1 MLEMITGILYFWYPI
16 LFNSNESPNSITL
29 DNSSITENDIGGH
42 VANISGEDPDGDSLT
57 YSILSGHDGGML
69 EVDGFVLKF
78 KDGVS
83 IDYEQ
88 DQFLEFTLR
97 ATDSGDLYIDQEF
110 KLNVLDD
117 VSDNPLDL
125 TKEDLALKED
135 HYGNDGNDKMD
146 GGDLLSDLKLY
157 GGKGSD
163 ELFGGKG
170 HDKIDGG
177 DDNDKLK
184 GGEGHD
190 YILGGKGSDTLELEA
205 DGIWEDKYKAK
216 NMGDDG
222 STLGIGTGEKIGLG
236 GKNKFEDV
244 LDGGEDSDLLK
255 LTDTSDAFFL
265 HDSFSGFY
273 EEVDKSLTDH
283 AGMASAKRVL
293 SVETIDAGGGDDIV
307 DLTSSLFNM
316 DEISGMVVEGG
327 LGNDVIWASSGDDD
341 LRGGEGHDTLFG
353 GKGTDTLTGGSGSDV
368 FQFTLSSGQ
377 DTITDFNISEG
388 DKIQLWKGSNDS
400 SSITYSSNNN
410 DAVIT
415 WQGVSITVQ
424 NVQDYEQLYQHVEWM
439 TII

>member
-1 MLEMITGILYFWYPI
+1 MSESNAVHNGWGDREVVITGVGMVTPI
-16 LFNSNESPNSITL
+16 
-29 DNSSITENDIGGH
+29 
-42 VANISGEDPDGDSLT
+42 
-57 YSILSGHDGGML
+57 
-69 EVDGFVLKF
+69 
-78 KDGVS
+78 GVS
-83 IDYEQ
+83 TMETWRALCFGDNGIGPITRFDASAFPVQFAAECRDIEVIGHEDFSAFGQRIVATQKGKLAFAAAQEAWLMACVDEQ
-88 DQFLEFTLR
+88 TAQKWVEDKQLGVCLGSEAGRPDL
-97 ATDSGDLYIDQEF
+97 ATVATQIRDA
-110 KLNVLDD
+110 VL
-117 VSDNPLDL
+117 P
-125 TKEDLALKED
+125 TEEDLE
-135 HYGNDGNDKMD
+135 
-146 GGDLLSDLKLY
+146 LLAPMAPATLVA
-157 GGKGSD
+157 
-163 ELFGGKG
+163 ELLNATGPVSVVSTACTSSSQA
-170 HDKIDGG
+170 I
-177 DDNDKLK
+177 
-184 GGEGHD
+184 GEGVFR
-190 YILGGKGSDTLELEA
+190 IRRGEVEA
-205 DGIWEDKYKAK
+205 DGIWESKYKAK

-222 STLGIGTGEKIGLG
+222 STLGIGTGEKIALG

-273 EEVDKSLTDH
+273 EEVDKSSMDH

-341 LRGGEGHDTLFG
+341 LRGGEGHDILFG

-400 SSITYSSNNN
+400 NTVTYTQNGN
-410 DAVIT
+410 DTIIT
-415 WQGVSITVQ
+415 WQDVRIDVNMDHTVAA
-424 NVQDYEQLYQHVEWM
+424 QHVEWM
-439 TII
+439 TIV

>member
-1 MLEMITGILYFWYPI
+1 MIDGQVVNILDI
-16 LFNSNESPNSITL
+16 EHNTLPN
-29 DNSSITENDIGGH
+29 
-42 VANISGEDPDGDSLT
+42 
-57 YSILSGHDGGML
+57 
-69 EVDGFVLKF
+69 DGFRLIIEEGKRPDEYSSFELIV
-78 KDGVS
+78 KDGAF
-83 IDYEQ
+83 DGYKGG
-88 DQFLEFTLR
+88 T
-97 ATDSGDLYIDQEF
+97 YY
-110 KLNVLDD
+110 ND
-117 VSDNPLDL
+117 VAFDFDKDHLG
-125 TKEDLALKED
+125 LKKD
-135 HYGNDGNDKMD
+135 HYGSSSTDKMD

-205 DGIWEDKYKAK
+205 DGIWESKYKAK

-283 AGMASAKRVL
+283 EGMASAKRVL

-415 WQGVSITVQ
+415 WQSVSITVQ

>member
-1 MLEMITGILYFWYPI
+1 
-16 LFNSNESPNSITL
+16 
-29 DNSSITENDIGGH
+29 
-42 VANISGEDPDGDSLT
+42 
-57 YSILSGHDGGML
+57 ML

-97 ATDSGDLYIDQEF
+97 ATDLDDLYIDQEF

-135 HYGNDGNDKMD
+135 HYGSDLNDKMD

-205 DGIWEDKYKAK
+205 DGIWESKYKAK

-222 STLGIGTGEKIGLG
+222 STLGIGTGEKIALG